1 MSAPGDH
8 LTAWAAG
15 LSLGSLHPHPRQ
27 TLKWMLLRQDT
38 ALIPTLQA
46 TERLRVLKKTQGAE
60 TQGHPGLVPNS
71 QFSSDGER
79 QPGGGRGVRAASC
92 LLTSVHVCSRLF
104 TSAHVCSC
112 LSRVLM
118 SAHISSH
125 LLGSAHIFHVCSRL
139 LTSARVFHMCSY
151 LFTSAHVCSRLLVS
165 FTCARVCSHLFMS
178 ARVCSHVLTLFT
190 SVHIC

>member
-104 TSAHVCSC
+104 TSAHACSFT
-112 LSRVLM
+112 SGRVLNTAPQGHPWGAGN
-118 SAHISSH
+118 SEQQ
-125 LLGSAHIFHVCSRL
+125 SRDAL
-139 LTSARVFHMCSY
+139 MTEEVTKALHAQ
-151 LFTSAHVCSRLLVS
+151 
-165 FTCARVCSHLFMS
+165 
-178 ARVCSHVLTLFT
+178 
-190 SVHIC
+190 